1 VERKAVKFFKTGEP
15 VVLPTRGS
23 IESAGYDISS
33 AEDFVLLARTQ
44 HMFKTNVGMELR
56 QGEVCIIK
64 PRSKL
69 ANKFG
74 IDVLAGVVDSDY
86 RGEIRVIL
94 INHGK
99 SAFEVSVGDRIA
111 QMLVLDV
118 VQSKP
123 VFIANTSETERGA
136 AGVES
141 KDLRL

>member
-1 VERKAVKFFKTGEP
+1 VETKAVKFFKTGEP
-15 VVLPTRGS
+15 CVLPTRGS

-33 AEDFVLLARTQ
+33 AEEVVLLSGTQ
-44 HMFKTNVGMELR
+44 HMFKTNIGMELR

-69 ANKFG
+69 AKKFG

-86 RGEIRVIL
+86 RGEVRVIL

-99 SAFEVSVGDRIA
+99 DAFEVSVGDRIA
-111 QMLVLDV
+111 QMLVFDV

-123 VFIANTSETERGA
+123 VFIANPSGTVRGA
-136 AGVES
+136 AGIES